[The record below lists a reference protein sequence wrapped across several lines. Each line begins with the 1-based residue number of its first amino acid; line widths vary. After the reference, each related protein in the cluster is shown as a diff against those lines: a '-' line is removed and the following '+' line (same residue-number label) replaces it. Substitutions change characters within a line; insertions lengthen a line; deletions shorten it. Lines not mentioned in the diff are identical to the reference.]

1 MQEETAQLVE
11 DLFVKN
17 SIYGQNRANCHSKY
31 GICQEIQPFPPGD
44 DGLSEYSSQVGDGS
58 TRLFS
63 VRTEILI
70 STLPVLVT
78 SSSWYLHQKARKSQ
92 HKFSEQTCLQ

>member
-11 DLFVKN
+11 LFVKN
-17 SIYGQNRANCHSKY
+17 MDSIEQTVTQN
-31 GICQEIQPFPPGD
+31 ICKGIQPFPPD
-44 DGLSEYSSQVGDGS
+44 KGLSEYSNEVGDGS

-63 VRTEILI
+63 VRTDILI
-70 STLPVLVT
+70 STLPVLVI
-78 SSSWYLHQKARKSQ
+78 SSSWYLRQKTCKSQ